1 MKNFL
6 RKLIGFNDLQEAT
19 NILSNKIADLESNL
33 KGELMDDLGYDME
46 RQVEDQVE
54 REVDDRLYN
63 YDFEDMKDKIE
74 MLGEESS
81 GFDNRIFG
89 CQERLEALADKIDA
103 LSIFDRLTALEEKL
117 ND

>member
-6 RKLIGFNDLQEAT
+6 RKYLGLTDTESRLDV
-19 NILSNKIADLESNL
+19 LSEKI
-33 KGELMDDLGYDME
+33 DDLVNNLEDTLRDDLNCDME

-63 YDFEDMKDKIE
+63 YDFDDMKDKIE

-81 GFDNRIFG
+81 GFDNRIVD
-89 CQERLEALADKIDA
+89 CQERLNALNDKLDT
-103 LSIFDRLTALEEKL
+103 LSILDRITALEEKL

>member
-6 RKLIGFNDLQEAT
+6 RKYLGFNDLQEAYNT
-19 NILSNKIADLESNL
+19 LSNKMADMESNL
-33 KGELMDDLGYDME
+33 KEELSDDLNCDME

-63 YDFEDMKDKIE
+63 YDFDDMKDKIE

-81 GFDNRIFG
+81 GFDNRIVN
-89 CQERLEALADKIDA
+89 CQERLEALSDKIDT
-103 LSIFDRLTALEEKL
+103 LGLFDRIEALEAKIR
-117 ND
+117 

>member
-19 NILSNKIADLESNL
+19 NILSDKIAEMESNL
-33 KGELMDDLGYDME
+33 KDELMDDLSYDME
-46 RQVEDQVE
+46 RHIDRQVDS
-54 REVDDRLYN
+54 EVDDRLYN

-81 GFDNRIFG
+81 GFDNRIVG
-89 CQERLEALADKIDA
+89 LAERVDAYADKINT
-103 LSIFDRLTALEEKL
+103 LSILDRLSALEEKL